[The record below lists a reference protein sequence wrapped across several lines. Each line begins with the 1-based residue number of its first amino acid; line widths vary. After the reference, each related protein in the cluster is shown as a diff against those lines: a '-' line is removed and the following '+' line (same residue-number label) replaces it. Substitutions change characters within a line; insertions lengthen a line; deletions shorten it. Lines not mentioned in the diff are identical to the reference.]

1 MNIVNDKPLGRQRD
15 PEAVALFIARF
26 ASALVDPGMAGM
38 PSRVFVA
45 LLASD
50 SGRLSSSELAEVL
63 AVSPAAI
70 SSAVRYLTQ
79 LNPAS
84 RERQPGSRRDYYRVH
99 EDAWYEAAI
108 RRDQMLARWKTSAAE
123 GVEALGRNT
132 PAGARIAETV
142 AFFECLQTEMPAL
155 LQRWRHTQA
164 EFNKRPT
171 AGQRPQATTNSR

>member
-1 MNIVNDKPLGRQRD
+1 
-15 PEAVALFIARF
+15 
-26 ASALVDPGMAGM
+26 M

-79 LNPAS
+79 LNLAS

-99 EDAWYEAAI
+99 EDAWYEAANS
-108 RRDQMLARWKTSAAE
+108 L
-123 GVEALGRNT
+123 T
-132 PAGARIAETV
+132 PSIATETTK
-142 AFFECLQTEMPAL
+142 ADPRGPAL
-155 LQRWRHTQA
+155 A
-164 EFNKRPT
+164 AT
-171 AGQRPQATTNSR
+171 APGQGSCSMSSCSSARL